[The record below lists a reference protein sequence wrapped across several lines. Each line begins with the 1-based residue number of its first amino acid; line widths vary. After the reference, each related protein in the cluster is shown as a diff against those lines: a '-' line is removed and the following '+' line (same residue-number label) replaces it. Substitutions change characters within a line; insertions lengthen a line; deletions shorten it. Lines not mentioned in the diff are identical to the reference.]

1 MTREPVDREPANRE
15 PENREPANREPA
27 NREIELK
34 LECEPADLDRLRRSR
49 ALSHLKKGKTSTK
62 DLRSIYFDT
71 EDFVLMNNGLALR
84 VREVG
89 ATRIQ
94 TLKTQT
100 QGDGPASDRGEWEA
114 VLSPESDGPDLNR
127 LPADLRDRIAGL
139 AGEARISPRLV
150 TDIRRIAHR
159 LHIESGGE
167 IEFAIDSGTMRANGR
182 TLPISEL
189 ELELKSGAPADLYR
203 LALTLADV
211 APLRVGM
218 RSKAERGHAL
228 ATGEA
233 PRPIHAEAVALP
245 KDATVEEAY
254 VLIMRHCLAHL
265 LSNEAAAFEG
275 ASSEGLHQMRVALRR
290 LRSAFIAFGGRVR
303 NAEVDD
309 MAREARWLTQ
319 TIGRARDCDVFLS
332 EILAPSLA
340 EAPRD
345 IGQIALSAAAEKEQG
360 QAWEDA
366 RAAIR
371 SPRMTRFVLRLALYL
386 DERGWQSVK
395 GHDAQALRA
404 PVADFAARA
413 LDKRLKKAMKLG
425 RDIEKLDVD
434 GRHELRKRLKKLRYT
449 LNFFVALFPSVAT
462 APYLRRLAK
471 LQDVFGALNDYE
483 TARSIVNDLE
493 RGHLR
498 LADPAARLIA
508 FHERRA
514 RKKWRSAL
522 KTWRRFCDQP
532 PFWR

>member
-1 MTREPVDREPANRE
+1 MNHAPVD
-15 PENREPANREPA
+15 
-27 NREIELK
+27 REIELK
-34 LECEPADLDRLRRSR
+34 LECEPAALDRLRRSR
-49 ALSHLKKGKTSTK
+49 VLSHLTKCKASAK

-71 EDFVLMNNGLALR
+71 EDFILMENGLALR

-94 TLKTQT
+94 TLKTRT
-100 QGDGPASDRGEWEA
+100 QGKGPASDRGEWEV
-114 VLSPESDGPDLNR
+114 VLGPESDGPDLNR
-127 LPADLRDRIAGL
+127 LPANLRDRIRKL
-139 AGEARISPRLV
+139 AGTAQISPRLV
-150 TDIRRIAHR
+150 SDIHRIARR
-159 LHIESGGE
+159 LRTESGGE
-167 IEFAIDSGTMRANGR
+167 VEFAIDSGTIRANGR
-182 TLPISEL
+182 TLPINEL

-203 LALTLADV
+203 LALLLADV
-211 APLRVGM
+211 ASLRVGM
-218 RSKAERGHAL
+218 RSKAERGRAL

-233 PRPIHAEAVALP
+233 PLPIYAEAVAVP
-245 KDATVEEAY
+245 QDATVEEAY
-254 VLIMRHCLAHL
+254 ALILRHCLAHL

-290 LRSAFIAFGGRVR
+290 LRSAFLVFGGLIR

-319 TIGRARDCDVFLS
+319 TIGRARDCDVFFS
-332 EILAPSLA
+332 DILAPSLA
-340 EAPRD
+340 EDPRD
-345 IGQIALSAAAEKEQG
+345 IGQIALSAVAEKAQG
-360 QAWEDA
+360 EAWDAA

-386 DERGWQSVK
+386 DERGWQSVE
-395 GHDAQALRA
+395 GRDAQALRA
-404 PVADFAARA
+404 PIKNFATHA
-413 LDKRLKKAMKLG
+413 LDKRLKKVMKLG
-425 RDIEKLDVD
+425 RAIEKLDID

-449 LNFFVALFPSVAT
+449 LNFFAALFPPAAT
-462 APYLRRLAK
+462 TPYLQRLTK

-483 TARSIVNDLE
+483 TARTIVNDLE

-514 RKKWRSAL
+514 RKKWRSAV
-522 KTWRRFCDQP
+522 KTWRHFCDRP